1 MKSQKLGRGLD
12 ALLGEMDEAYENEG
26 SSRDEVMELPLKDI
40 RPNPYQPRKQFD
52 ESSLLEL
59 GESIKNDG
67 LLQPIVITQDF
78 DGYVLIAGER
88 RLRASKL
95 VKIGRAHV

>member
-26 SSRDEVMELPLKDI
+26 SSKDTILELNLKDI

-52 ESSLLEL
+52 EDSLLEL
-59 GESIKNDG
+59 GESIKMMDYFNQ
-67 LLQPIVITQDF
+67 LLLLKILTVIF
-78 DGYVLIAGER
+78 
-88 RLRASKL
+88 
-95 VKIGRAHV
+95 